1 MNLEKAQ
8 RKRAK
13 IKMGLQGPSG
23 SGKTFSALLVAF
35 GICGDWSKI
44 AVIDS
49 ENHSAELYSHLGG
62 YNVLPLSAPFTP
74 EKYIEALS
82 VCENAGMEVIII
94 DSMTHSWENL
104 LAYHS
109 SLQGN
114 SFTNWAKV
122 TPRQDEF
129 VQHILQ
135 SPAHIIATIRT
146 KQDYILSERNGKL
159 VPEKVGLK
167 AVQRDGLDY
176 EFTLVFDLN
185 IRNNAVASKDRT
197 NLFSSSPEQRLSIET
212 GKTIN
217 AWCNSG
223 AEVSVTNISTRIS
236 ECRSIQELL
245 ETYKQFPQFKDAL
258 QSDYENQKRLILLQ
272 TKPVNHI
279 IHPQHSENG
288 TH

>member
-1 MNLEKAQ
+1 M
-8 RKRAK
+8 
-13 IKMGLQGPSG
+13 
-23 SGKTFSALLVAF
+23 
-35 GICGDWSKI
+35 
-44 AVIDS
+44 
-49 ENHSAELYSHLGG
+49 
-62 YNVLPLSAPFTP
+62 
-74 EKYIEALS
+74 
-82 VCENAGMEVIII
+82 
-94 DSMTHSWENL
+94 
-104 LAYHS
+104 
-109 SLQGN
+109 
-114 SFTNWAKV
+114 
-122 TPRQDEF
+122 
-129 VQHILQ
+129 
-135 SPAHIIATIRT
+135 
-146 KQDYILSERNGKL
+146 